1 MDAEEREGEEYAV
14 AASMSASWVASSG
27 LVCRSTF
34 ILGDTCKCESCRAPE
49 RANIRGI
56 KSSVA
61 EEVVEGEDI

>member
-1 MDAEEREGEEYAV
+1 MDAEESEGDEYAV
-14 AASMSASWVASSG
+14 AASRSASWVASSG

-34 ILGDTCKCESCRAPE
+34 SFGDICKCESCSAPE

-61 EEVVEGEDI
+61 EEAVDGEDI